1 MGYRKLSDEELNN
14 YGISQKVIPEALKKH
29 VAKFYPSNTS
39 VVTVIY
45 TSEYNDEYYDNKVA
59 SLVCMD
65 ENGNELAPIKGKEI
79 KARQEMVGIYLH
91 ESYGEGD
98 TEARETETYF
108 IGKLPELYVK
118 E

>member
-14 YGISQKVIPEALKKH
+14 YGISQKEVPAALKSH
-29 VAKFYPSNTS
+29 VVKFYPSNVS
-39 VVTVIY
+39 VVSVIY
-45 TSEYNDEYYDNKVA
+45 SSEYNDEYYDNKVV

-65 ENGNELAPIKGKEI
+65 SNGNEVSPIKGKEI
-79 KARQEMVGIYLH
+79 KARQEMVGVYLH
-91 ESYGEGD
+91 ESYGDGD
-98 TEARETETYF
+98 TEAKETETYF